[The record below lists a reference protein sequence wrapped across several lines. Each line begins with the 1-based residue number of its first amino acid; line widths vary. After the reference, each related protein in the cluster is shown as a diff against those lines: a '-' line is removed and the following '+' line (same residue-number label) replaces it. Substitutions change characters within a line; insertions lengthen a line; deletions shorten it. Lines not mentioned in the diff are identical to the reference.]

1 MIVPALVTS
10 GIFAF
15 YWRWD
20 DFFTPLLYLQSL
32 RLYPVSMALRMFADP
47 GAVSDWGALFA
58 MSTLSLLP
66 VMVLFFSFQKY
77 LVEGISTTGL
87 KG

>member
-1 MIVPALVTS
+1 M
-10 GIFAF
+10 G
-15 YWRWD
+15 
-20 DFFTPLLYLQSL
+20 PLLYVQG
-32 RLYPVSMALRMFADP
+32 RMQNFPVTLALRVFADP
-47 GAVSDWGALFA
+47 TTVTDWGAFFA

-66 VMVLFFSFQKY
+66 AILIFIFFQRY